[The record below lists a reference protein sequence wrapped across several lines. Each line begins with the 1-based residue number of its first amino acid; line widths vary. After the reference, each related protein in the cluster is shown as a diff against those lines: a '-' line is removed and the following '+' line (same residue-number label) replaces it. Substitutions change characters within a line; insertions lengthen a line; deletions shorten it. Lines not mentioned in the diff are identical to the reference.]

1 MRQGVDDG
9 AAALAGGH
17 RAGVGGQAVALDRVD
32 VGDADELVELGDQEH
47 RDELIRYA
55 DEARETGHHLGHRHL
70 VEQHE
75 LAVDL
80 VVAADAAVGHQQR
93 GDDVLDV
100 AVHVGEQQAVH
111 GDGPAAVA
119 EGVAVEERDGG
130 EVGAEPAVLKEA
142 EGDAHRVAHDHL
154 EHVGPEDEPVLEVA
168 GGGLDAL
175 PLAAREG
182 DGALLIQAAELALA
196 VYEAVPLLSR
206 REGDEVAD
214 LALDALLVHAH
225 LVELLFLDV
234 LPVDLGDHF
243 LPDLEVARD
252 VFLYPLDIG
261 FQHLI

>member
-1 MRQGVDDG
+1 MPMRPGKP
-9 AAALAGGH
+9 A
-17 RAGVGGQAVALDRVD
+17 
-32 VGDADELVELGDQEH
+32 
-47 RDELIRYA
+47 IIW
-55 DEARETGHHLGHRHL
+55 GHRHL

-182 DGALLIQAAELALA
+182 DGALLVQAAELALA
-196 VYEAVPLLSR
+196 VYEAVPLLGR
-206 REGDEVAD
+206 GEGDEVAD
-214 LALDALLVHAH
+214 LALDALFVHAH